1 MRSAILLGTCALLA
15 LQVGNASAGPCTGE
29 IESLSRTLASTD
41 AGSGPTAGATA
52 NPGQHPPTAAMA
64 QADPSTTAS
73 SLAAK
78 SNQPQ
83 HPPTA
88 AMNTAAA
95 NLAAGPEATRKPREE
110 HPPTA
115 AMNQATQGSAASP
128 EDVQRQTSGRPTAA
142 QQAQGASPGAASD
155 KAAASAALEQA
166 RNFDKTGEEARCLE
180 AVQRAKRLAGP

>member
-1 MRSAILLGTCALLA
+1 MRSAIIVGTCALLA
-15 LQVGNASAGPCTGE
+15 LQVGTASAGPCTGE
-29 IESLSRTLASTD
+29 IESLSKILASRD

-52 NPGQHPPTAAMA
+52 NPGQHPPTAAMT

-73 SLAAK
+73 ATAAK

-88 AMNTAAA
+88 AMNTAAT
-95 NLAAGPEATRKPREE
+95 NLATDPAAAGKPRAE

-142 QQAQGASPGAASD
+142 QQAQGASPGAS
-155 KAAASAALEQA
+155 KTAASAALEQA
-166 RNFDKTGEEARCLE
+166 RNFDKTGEEARCMD
-180 AVQRAKRLAGP
+180 AVQQAKRLAGS

>member
-1 MRSAILLGTCALLA
+1 MRSATILGTCALLA
-15 LQVGNASAGPCTGE
+15 LQVGTASAGPCTGE
-29 IESLSRTLASTD
+29 IASLSKILTSTD

-52 NPGQHPPTAAMA
+52 NPGQHSPTAAMT

-73 SLAAK
+73 SVAAK

-88 AMNTAAA
+88 AMNSAAT
-95 NLAAGPEATRKPREE
+95 NLGTSPAVSGKQE

-142 QQAQGASPGAASD
+142 QQAQGASPGASVD
-155 KAAASAALEQA
+155 KTGASAALEQA
-166 RNFDKTGEEARCLE
+166 RNFDKMGEEARCMD
-180 AVQRAKRLAGP
+180 AVQRAKRLAGS